1 MLNRFI
7 RRLGAA
13 VAATG
18 VAAALVLAAAAP
30 AAAAPAPMRYDIEP
44 GSPVLISEVANG
56 GQGATSQSGRYS
68 PKNFIEIT
76 NYGDAPVDISEY
88 RIYRCGGTGASYGPQ
103 AIADEGTVLEPGEQY
118 TTAGEGSGYD
128 VENHHST
135 NLASYN
141 YGAILEDGTGQRV
154 DAIGFYHED
163 VNNDCDVEGEW
174 LQDALQHRLDESH
187 QRVSNTG
194 DVTADWIVAPRTVD
208 EPNATEQDVPRID
221 NGLRI
226 SEFTNGGDTSTW
238 DQYVEVTNYG
248 DETVDMTGYQLFRCG
263 ENGTQYLQIGA
274 LPEGST
280 LEPGDSY
287 LAARASGAHAD
298 EADITYGTAMHWR
311 DSGAMLLT
319 AEDEI
324 IDRIGV
330 YNNKNS
336 ACSDGRPIHE
346 KLNNFDN
353 TTFQRVSDTGD
364 NRSDFIQT
372 ATRTPGSDDPTMD
385 FEPAPEWGGFQ
396 DVRISEIAAGGPAG
410 GADEFFELGNY
421 GDQPVD
427 MSGWSAYRCFGT
439 GQPGVGESVQI
450 ADLGVTLEPGQTYL
464 GVSDGAPQAL
474 QELADG
480 LYGTGLNHT
489 DGYGLYLTDADNVL
503 VDAFASYDVIV
514 DQYTPCRLGEEAR
527 NWTKND
533 EGENY
538 TRAQSTGDNELDFV
552 VTSERTPGELID
564 AEVIDPTEPLPGE
577 LDPVD
582 VDTNYVPG
590 TPMATEGEDGAAG
603 ITTSDQTGSTLEVTA
618 RVADLR
624 TPSDAVVREGVSTLP
639 VPETREIEGEQI
651 VDQPGEVVAS
661 GSGYP
666 FQRFE
671 IDATEESEFVW
682 HGQTTN
688 RNEIQLL
695 LWSDGAWEGAD
706 TGVPS
711 ADGDLTLTAELPPSA
726 ISEGTA
732 HVLVIDGPR
741 TEGGLIEEIG
751 VQDNAFADPGSY
763 DVALNHMPD
772 TQFLAEGFRDVFR
785 QQAAWLIANAEAR
798 NIGYSTLTGDI
809 IENWMNGNHPQERAD
824 REFQAAQN
832 IITLLNEADV
842 PNGVLPGNH
851 DNFWGRDNTL
861 YNEYFPPSMFEEE
874 SWYGEPW
881 APGDNSAHTDYISE
895 GGVDFLVISLPYRPS
910 NEQLAWASERAAAH
924 PDHSVVLSTHSYLH
938 TSGVRDNVDLR
949 HPATGVAVWETV
961 VAPNDNVFLVLG
973 GHYHGVSTQ
982 YGDPVTGE
990 QTDATEVTPGTVAVQ
1005 NVGESGRMVVE
1016 MLADYQGYRSTQEED
1031 PTVTRD
1037 DWLDRDTGFQRLLQ
1051 LDLDAGLMAVNAY
1064 SPTLETFESWRY
1076 DEPAYRGEEARY
1088 DADDEE
1094 FVVEVD
1100 LVRTTTLQ
1108 PAMWAVTGPAEE
1120 IDGGTVAPEEAA
1132 EVALGDAGD
1141 VDRLWYAR
1149 VSDADGNRVTS
1160 VPAVLPAATTPTD
1173 PPTEDPSEDPT
1184 GDAGDPGEGPTED
1197 ESAGGGAG
1205 DSDADGPEAGDP
1217 EAGDPEQSAGSDDGS
1232 GLPVTGAT
1240 VLGLAVLALLL
1251 LTVGLVLRRRSAALQ
1266 ARS

>member
-1 MLNRFI
+1 MLNPSI
-7 RRLGAA
+7 RRSGA
-13 VAATG
+13 VFAAAG

-30 AAAAPAPMRYDIEP
+30 AAAAPAPLRYDIEP
-44 GSPVLISEVANG
+44 GSPVLISEIANG
-56 GQGATSQSGRYS
+56 GQRDGDTQASRLSAR
-68 PKNFIEIT
+68 NFIEIT
-76 NYGDAPVDISEY
+76 NYGDAPVDITGY

-103 AIADEGTVLEPGEQY
+103 AIAAEGTVLQPGEQY

-128 VENHHST
+128 VDNIHST
-135 NLASYN
+135 NLAGYN
-141 YGAILEDGTGQRV
+141 YGAILEDASGQRV

-194 DVTADWIVAPRTVD
+194 DIEADWIIAPRTVG

-248 DETVDMTGYQLFRCG
+248 DDTVDMTGYQLFRCG
-263 ENGTQYLQIGA
+263 ENGTQYLQLGA
-274 LPEGST
+274 LPEGTT
-280 LEPGDSY
+280 LDPGESY
-287 LAARASGAHAD
+287 LAARANGAHAD

-324 IDRIGV
+324 IDRVGV

-336 ACSDGRPIHE
+336 ACNDGRPIHE
-346 KLNNFDN
+346 KLNHFDN
-353 TTFQRVSDTGD
+353 TTHQRISDTGD
-364 NRSDFIQT
+364 NLTDFIQT
-372 ATRTPGSDDPTMD
+372 ATRTPGVEDPSTEY
-385 FEPAPEWGGFQ
+385 EPVPEWGGFR
-396 DVRISEIAAGGPAG
+396 DVRISEITAAGPAG
-410 GADEFFELGNY
+410 GSDEFFELGNY

-427 MSGWSAYRCFGT
+427 LSGWSAYRCFGT

-450 ADLGVTLEPGQTYL
+450 ADLDATIEPGQTYL
-464 GVSDGAPQAL
+464 GVSAGAPAAL
-474 QELADG
+474 QEIADG
-480 LYGTGLNHT
+480 VYETGLNHT
-489 DGYGLYLTDADNVL
+489 DGYGLYLTDENNQL

-527 NWTKND
+527 NWTKTD
-533 EGENY
+533 EGESY
-538 TRAQSTGDNELDFV
+538 TRAQATGDNELDFV
-552 VTSERTPGELID
+552 VTAERTPGELID
-564 AEVIDPTEPLPGE
+564 AEIVDPTEPLPGE
-577 LDPVD
+577 LDPVE
-582 VDTNYVPG
+582 VDTNHMPG
-590 TPMATEGEDGAAG
+590 TPVTTDTGDATG
-603 ITTSDQTGSTLEVTA
+603 ITTSDQSGSTLEVTA

-624 TPSDAVVREGVSTLP
+624 ETSDAVVREGVSPVP
-639 VPETREIEGEQI
+639 VPETLEIDGEQI
-651 VDQPGEVVAS
+651 VAEPGEVTAS
-661 GSGYP
+661 GTGYP

-671 IDATEESEFVW
+671 IAATEDAEFVW
-682 HGQTTN
+682 HGTATA
-688 RNEIQLL
+688 RNELQLL
-695 LWSDGAWEGAD
+695 IWSDGAWQGAD
-706 TGVPS
+706 TAVPS
-711 ADGDLTLTAELPPSA
+711 ADGDLTLATDVPPSA

-732 HVLVIDGPR
+732 HLLVIDGPR
-741 TEGGLIEEIG
+741 TDGGLIEEIG
-751 VQDNAFADPGSY
+751 VHDNAFADPGSY
-763 DVALNHMPD
+763 DVAINHMPD

-785 QQAAWLIANAEAR
+785 QQATWVIANAAAR

-809 IENWMNGNHPQERAD
+809 VENWMNGNHPQERAD

-832 IITLLNEADV
+832 IIGLLNDADV

-861 YNEYFPPSMFEEE
+861 YNEYFGPSMFEEE
-874 SWYGEPW
+874 SWYGQAW
-881 APGDNSAHTDYISE
+881 APGDNSAHTDYFSE
-895 GGVDFLVISLPYRPS
+895 GDVDFLVISLPYRPS
-910 NEQLAWASERAAAH
+910 NEQLAWASEQAAAH
-924 PDHSVVLSTHSYLH
+924 PEHSVVVSTHSYLH

-949 HPATGVAVWETV
+949 HPATGEAVWETI

-990 QTDATEVTPGTVAVQ
+990 QTDATEVTPGTVAVE
-1005 NVGESGRMVVE
+1005 NVGASGRMVVE
-1016 MLADYQGYRSTQEED
+1016 MLADYQGYRSTQAED

-1064 SPTLETFESWRY
+1064 SPTLDTFESWRY
-1076 DEPAYRGEEARY
+1076 DEPAYRGDDARY
-1088 DADDEE
+1088 DASDEE

-1100 LVRTTTLQ
+1100 LVRSTTLQ

-1120 IDGGTVAPEEAA
+1120 IDGGTVAPGESAQVQLPTA
-1132 EVALGDAGD
+1132 TD

-1149 VSDADGNRVTS
+1149 VDDADGNTVTS
-1160 VPAVLPAATTPTD
+1160 VPAVLPAASTPTD
-1173 PPTEDPSEDPT
+1173 PPTDDPDEEPTDGGGEPGDGSDSAEDGS
-1184 GDAGDPGEGPTED
+1184 GAGSAGDP
-1197 ESAGGGAG
+1197 
-1205 DSDADGPEAGDP
+1205 DADNPEAG
-1217 EAGDPEQSAGSDDGS
+1217 AGSDDGS

-1240 VLGLAVLALLL
+1240 VLGLAVVALLL
-1251 LTVGLVLRRRSAALQ
+1251 LAAGLLLRRRVAAARAQ
-1266 ARS
+1266 A